1 MRVVVQRCENAFVT
15 VDDKMIGKISKG
27 LCLLVGFTYE
37 DDEEIIK
44 KMIQKILKLRIFPD
58 DNGVMN
64 KSVMDSNGSIL
75 SVSQFTLYADT
86 SKGNRPSY
94 MKALNGK
101 EASILY
107 EKFNKELSKY
117 IKVEKGIFG
126 ADMHVTLTNMG
137 PTTILLEI

>member
-86 SKGNRPSY
+86 SNGNRPSY

-107 EKFNKELSKY
+107 EKFNKELSKH
-117 IKVEKGIFG
+117 IKVETGIFG

>member
-1 MRVVVQRCENAFVT
+1 MRVVVQRCENAFVI

-117 IKVEKGIFG
+117 IKVETGIFG

>member
-75 SVSQFTLYADT
+75 SKSIYTLC
-86 SKGNRPSY
+86 
-94 MKALNGK
+94 
-101 EASILY
+101 
-107 EKFNKELSKY
+107 
-117 IKVEKGIFG
+117 
-126 ADMHVTLTNMG
+126 
-137 PTTILLEI
+137 

>member
-117 IKVEKGIFG
+117 IKVETGIFG

>member
-75 SVSQFTLYADT
+75 SVSQFILYADT

-117 IKVEKGIFG
+117 IKVETGIFG

>member
-117 IKVEKGIFG
+117 IKVESGIFG

>member
-86 SKGNRPSY
+86 SKGNRSSY

-117 IKVEKGIFG
+117 IKVETGIFG